1 MHSVVQTMMIVRV
14 AMAAVVEWQEGQCD
28 VSKWLF
34 LAGVVQF
41 FLRAVLLTEEKVVH
55 TTLCMT

>member
-1 MHSVVQTMMIVRV
+1 MMIVRV